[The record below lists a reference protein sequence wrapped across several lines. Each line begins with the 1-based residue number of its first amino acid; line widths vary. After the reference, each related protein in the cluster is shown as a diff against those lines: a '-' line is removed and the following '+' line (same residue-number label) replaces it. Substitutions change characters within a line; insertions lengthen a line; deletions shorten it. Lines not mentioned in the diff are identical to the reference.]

1 MPLNNR
7 KMDQEI
13 QKDDEIDLLA
23 LLLKIWDGRRTILK
37 YFIIFLFIGIF
48 VAIFSK
54 KEYTATSLVLAQE
67 SGSSSGGGLSGLASL
82 AGINLGSSSG
92 ELISPKLYTSIATS
106 IPFQRKMTQV
116 SIQTSKD
123 SAPIT
128 YEQYCQ
134 KYQKAGVLDVVK
146 KYTIGLPGVI
156 IGAFS
161 SKDKEVVPQP
171 TADGALEVYSVTPEE
186 KELFSLLSSQL
197 QITNNEK
204 DNTISFSFSMEDPV
218 AAAQMLS
225 QAKKTLQETI
235 IEFKTRKA
243 KSQLEFIKKQYE
255 EAEKNFKE
263 KQLRLA
269 AFQDSNRGLITAV
282 PMTRQTQLQAEYS
295 LANNVYIELAKQLE
309 NQKIKLQEDTPAF
322 IDIEPVSIPL
332 EKSKPRRGMI
342 IAIWGFLG
350 MVIGI
355 GTILGRDFIK
365 SIKNKSTSQEEV

>member
-1 MPLNNR
+1 
-7 KMDQEI
+7 MDQEI

-23 LLLKIWDGRRTILK
+23 LLLKIWEGRRTILK

-48 VAIFSK
+48 IAIFSK

-67 SGSSSGGGLSGLASL
+67 SGSSSGGSLSGLASL
-82 AGINLGSSSG
+82 AGISLGSSSG
-92 ELISPKLYTSIATS
+92 ELISPKLYTNIATS
-106 IPFQRKMTQV
+106 IPFQRKMIQV
-116 SIQTSKD
+116 PIQTSQ
-123 SAPIT
+123 SNTSIT
-128 YEQYCQ
+128 YEEYCE
-134 KYQKAGVLDVVK
+134 KYQKKSVLDIIK

-156 IGAFS
+156 IKAFS
-161 SKDKEVVPQP
+161 SKDKELTQS
-171 TADGALEVYSVTPEE
+171 TTDSSLEVYSITPKE
-186 KELFSLLSSQL
+186 KELFSLLS
-197 QITNNEK
+197 
-204 DNTISFSFSMEDPV
+204 DHTISFSFSMGDPV

-243 KSQLEFIKKQYE
+243 KSQLEFIERQYE

-282 PMTRQTQLQAEYS
+282 PMTRQTQLQSEYN
-295 LANNVYIELAKQLE
+295 LASNIYIELAKQFE

>member
-1 MPLNNR
+1 MN
-7 KMDQEI
+7 QEI

-23 LLLKIWDGRRTILK
+23 LLLKIWNGKKTILK
-37 YFIIFLFIGIF
+37 YFIIFLLIGIF
-48 VAIFSK
+48 IAIFSK

-92 ELISPKLYTSIATS
+92 ELISPKLYT
-106 IPFQRKMTQV
+106 
-116 SIQTSKD
+116 
-123 SAPIT
+123 PIT

-134 KYQKAGVLDVVK
+134 KYQKAGALDMVK

-156 IGAFS
+156 IEAFS
-161 SKDKEVVPQP
+161 SKDKEVVPEP
-171 TADGALEVYSVTPEE
+171 TADGSLKVYSITPEE

-204 DNTISFSFSMEDPV
+204 DNTISFSFSMGDPV

-243 KSQLEFIKKQYE
+243 KSQLEFIERQYE

-263 KQLRLA
+263 KQMRLA

-332 EKSKPRRGMI
+332 EKSKPKRGMI

-350 MVIGI
+350 VVVGIGI
-355 GTILGRDFIK
+355 IFGRDFIK
-365 SIKNKSTSQEEV
+365 SIKNKSTSEGDI

>member
-1 MPLNNR
+1 
-7 KMDQEI
+7 MDQEI

-23 LLLKIWDGRRTILK
+23 LLLKIWDGRKTILK

-106 IPFQRKMTQV
+106 IPFQKKMTQV

-171 TADGALEVYSVTPEE
+171 TADGALEVYSVTPKE

-197 QITNNEK
+197 QITNNE
-204 DNTISFSFSMEDPV
+204 
-218 AAAQMLS
+218 MLS

-332 EKSKPRRGMI
+332 EKSKPKRGMI

-350 MVIGI
+350 IVIGI
-355 GTILGRDFIK
+355 GTIFGRDFIK

>member
-23 LLLKIWDGRRTILK
+23 LLLKIWEGRRTILK

-48 VAIFSK
+48 IAIFSK

-67 SGSSSGGGLSGLASL
+67 SGSSSVGSLSGLASL
-82 AGINLGSSSG
+82 AGISLGSSSG
-92 ELISPKLYTSIATS
+92 ELISPKLYTNIATS
-106 IPFQRKMTQV
+106 IPFQRKMIQV
-116 SIQTSKD
+116 PIQTSQ
-123 SAPIT
+123 SNTSIT
-128 YEQYCQ
+128 YEEYCE
-134 KYQKAGVLDVVK
+134 KYQKKSVLDIIK

-156 IGAFS
+156 IKAFS
-161 SKDKEVVPQP
+161 SKDKELTQS
-171 TADGALEVYSVTPEE
+171 TADSSLEVYSITPKE

-243 KSQLEFIKKQYE
+243 KSQLEFIERQYE

-282 PMTRQTQLQAEYS
+282 PMTRQTQLQSEYN
-295 LANNVYIELAKQLE
+295 LASNIYIELAKQFE
-309 NQKIKLQEDTPAF
+309 NQKIKLQEVTPAF

-332 EKSKPRRGMI
+332 EKSKPKRGMI

-350 MVIGI
+350 IVIGI
-355 GTILGRDFIK
+355 GTIFGRDFIK

>member
-1 MPLNNR
+1 
-7 KMDQEI
+7 MDQEI

-23 LLLKIWDGRRTILK
+23 LLLKIWEGRRTILK

-48 VAIFSK
+48 IAIFSK

-67 SGSSSGGGLSGLASL
+67 NNNSTGGNLSGLASL
-82 AGINLGSSSG
+82 AGINLGPSSG
-92 ELISPKLYTSIATS
+92 ELISPKLYTNIATS
-106 IPFQRKMTQV
+106 IPFQRKMIQV
-116 SIQTSKD
+116 SIQTLQS
-123 SAPIT
+123 SNSIT
-128 YEQYCQ
+128 YEEYCE
-134 KYQKAGVLDVVK
+134 KYQKKSVLDIIK
-146 KYTIGLPGVI
+146 KYTIGLPSVI
-156 IGAFS
+156 IKAFS
-161 SKDKEVVPQP
+161 YKDKEVTQS
-171 TADGALEVYSVTPEE
+171 TTDSSLEVYSITPKE
-186 KELFSLLSSQL
+186 KELFSLLSDQL

-204 DNTISFSFSMEDPV
+204 DNTILFSFSMEDPV

-282 PMTRQTQLQAEYS
+282 PMTRQTQLQSEYN
-295 LANNVYIELAKQLE
+295 LASNLYIELAKQFE

-322 IDIEPVSIPL
+322 IDIEPISIPL
-332 EKSKPRRGMI
+332 EKSKPKRGMI

-350 MVIGI
+350 IVIGI
-355 GTILGRDFIK
+355 GTIFGRDFIK

>member
-1 MPLNNR
+1 MN
-7 KMDQEI
+7 QEI

-23 LLLKIWDGRRTILK
+23 LLLKIWNGKKTILK
-37 YFIIFLFIGIF
+37 YFIIFLLIGIF

-67 SGSSSGGGLSGLASL
+67 NGSSSGGGLSGLASL

-123 SAPIT
+123 STPIT

-134 KYQKAGVLDVVK
+134 KYQKAGALDVVK

-161 SKDKEVVPQP
+161 SKDKEVAPEP
-171 TADGALEVYSVTPEE
+171 TADGSLEVYSITPKE

-204 DNTISFSFSMEDPV
+204 DNTISFSFSMGDPV

-243 KSQLEFIKKQYE
+243 KSQLEFIERQYE
-255 EAEKNFKE
+255 EAERNFKE
-263 KQLRLA
+263 KQMRLA

-282 PMTRQTQLQAEYS
+282 PMTRQTQLQAEYN

-332 EKSKPRRGMI
+332 EKSKPKRGMI

-350 MVIGI
+350 VVVGIGI
-355 GTILGRDFIK
+355 IFGRDFIK
-365 SIKNKSTSQEEV
+365 SIKNKSTSEGDI

>member
-1 MPLNNR
+1 MN
-7 KMDQEI
+7 QEI

-23 LLLKIWDGRRTILK
+23 LLLKIWNGKKTILK
-37 YFIIFLFIGIF
+37 YFIIFLLIGIF
-48 VAIFSK
+48 IAIFSK

-67 SGSSSGGGLSGLASL
+67 NSSSGGGLSGLASL

-123 SAPIT
+123 STPIT
-128 YEQYCQ
+128 YKEYCH
-134 KYQKAGVLDVVK
+134 KYQKTNILDIVK
-146 KYTIGLPGVI
+146 RYTIGLPGVI

-161 SKDKEVVPQP
+161 SKDEIVSAPIE
-171 TADGALEVYSVTPEE
+171 TTENSLEVYNITPEE
-186 KELFSLLSSQL
+186 RDLFSLLNSQF

-204 DNTISFSFSMEDPV
+204 DNTISFSFSMGDPV

-243 KSQLEFIKKQYE
+243 KSQLEFIERQYE

-263 KQLRLA
+263 KQMRLA

-332 EKSKPRRGMI
+332 EKSKPKRGMI

-350 MVIGI
+350 VVVGIGI
-355 GTILGRDFIK
+355 IFGRDFIK
-365 SIKNKSTSQEEV
+365 SIKNKSTSEGNI

>member
-282 PMTRQTQLQAEYS
+282 PMTRQTQLQSEYN
-295 LANNVYIELAKQLE
+295 LASNIYIELAKQFE
-309 NQKIKLQEDTPAF
+309 NQKIKLQEVTPAF

-332 EKSKPRRGMI
+332 EKSKPKRGMI

-350 MVIGI
+350 IVIGI
-355 GTILGRDFIK
+355 GTIFGRDFIK

>member
-1 MPLNNR
+1 
-7 KMDQEI
+7 MDQEI

-23 LLLKIWDGRRTILK
+23 LLLKIWEGRRTILK

-48 VAIFSK
+48 IAIFSK

-106 IPFQRKMTQV
+106 IPFQRKMIQV
-116 SIQTSKD
+116 PIQTSQ
-123 SAPIT
+123 SNTSIT
-128 YEQYCQ
+128 YEEYCE
-134 KYQKAGVLDVVK
+134 KYQKKSVLDIIK

-156 IGAFS
+156 IKAFS
-161 SKDKEVVPQP
+161 SKDKELTQS
-171 TADGALEVYSVTPEE
+171 TADSSLEVYSITPKE
-186 KELFSLLSSQL
+186 KELFSLLSDQL

-282 PMTRQTQLQAEYS
+282 PMTRQTQLQSEYN
-295 LANNVYIELAKQLE
+295 LASNIYIELAKQLE

-332 EKSKPRRGMI
+332 EKSKPKRGMI

-350 MVIGI
+350 IVIGI
-355 GTILGRDFIK
+355 GTIFGRDFIK
-365 SIKNKSTSQEEV
+365 SIKNKSTSEEKV

>member
-1 MPLNNR
+1 MN
-7 KMDQEI
+7 QEI

-23 LLLKIWDGRRTILK
+23 LLLKIWNGKKTILK
-37 YFIIFLFIGIF
+37 YFIIFLLIGIF
-48 VAIFSK
+48 IAIFSK

-106 IPFQRKMTQV
+106 IPFQRKMTQ
-116 SIQTSKD
+116 
-123 SAPIT
+123 
-128 YEQYCQ
+128 
-134 KYQKAGVLDVVK
+134 KAGALDMVK

-156 IGAFS
+156 IEAFS
-161 SKDKEVVPQP
+161 SKDKEVVPEP
-171 TADGALEVYSVTPEE
+171 TADGSLKVYSITPEE

-204 DNTISFSFSMEDPV
+204 DNTISFSFSMGDPV

-243 KSQLEFIKKQYE
+243 KSQLEFIERQYE

-263 KQLRLA
+263 KQMRLA

-332 EKSKPRRGMI
+332 EKSKPKRVMI

-350 MVIGI
+350 VVVGIGI
-355 GTILGRDFIK
+355 IFGRDFIK
-365 SIKNKSTSQEEV
+365 SIKNKSTSEGDI

>member
-1 MPLNNR
+1 
-7 KMDQEI
+7 MDQEI

-128 YEQYCQ
+128 YCQ

-282 PMTRQTQLQAEYS
+282 PMTRQTQLQSEYN
-295 LANNVYIELAKQLE
+295 LASNIYIELAKQFE
-309 NQKIKLQEDTPAF
+309 NQKIKLQEVTPAF

-332 EKSKPRRGMI
+332 EKSKPKRGMI

-350 MVIGI
+350 IVIGI
-355 GTILGRDFIK
+355 GTIFGRDFIK

>member
-1 MPLNNR
+1 
-7 KMDQEI
+7 MDQEI

-67 SGSSSGGGLSGLASL
+67 SGSSSGGSLSGLASL
-82 AGINLGSSSG
+82 AGISLGSSSG
-92 ELISPKLYTSIATS
+92 ELISPKLYTNIATS
-106 IPFQRKMTQV
+106 IPFQRKMIQV
-116 SIQTSKD
+116 PIQTSQ
-123 SAPIT
+123 SNTSIT
-128 YEQYCQ
+128 YEEYCE
-134 KYQKAGVLDVVK
+134 KYQKKSVLDIIK

-156 IGAFS
+156 IKAFS
-161 SKDKEVVPQP
+161 SKDKELTQS
-171 TADGALEVYSVTPEE
+171 TADSSLEVYSITPKE
-186 KELFSLLSSQL
+186 KELFSLLSDQL

-204 DNTISFSFSMEDPV
+204 DNTISFSFSMGDPV

-235 IEFKTRKA
+235 IEFKTRKT

-282 PMTRQTQLQAEYS
+282 PMTRQTQLQSEYN
-295 LANNVYIELAKQLE
+295 LASNIYIELAKQFE
-309 NQKIKLQEDTPAF
+309 NQKIKLQEVTPAF

-332 EKSKPRRGMI
+332 EKSKPKRGMI

-350 MVIGI
+350 IVIGI
-355 GTILGRDFIK
+355 GTIFGRDFIK

>member
-1 MPLNNR
+1 MN
-7 KMDQEI
+7 QEI

-23 LLLKIWDGRRTILK
+23 LLLKIWNGRKTILK
-37 YFIIFLFIGIF
+37 YFIVFLFIGIF

-67 SGSSSGGGLSGLASL
+67 SSSSSGGGLSGLASL
-82 AGINLGSSSG
+82 AGISLGSSSG
-92 ELISPKLYTSIATS
+92 ELISPKLYTNIATS
-106 IPFQRKMTQV
+106 IPFQRKMIQV
-116 SIQTSKD
+116 PIQTLQSNT
-123 SAPIT
+123 SIT
-128 YEQYCQ
+128 YEEYCE
-134 KYQKAGVLDVVK
+134 KYQKKSVLDIIK

-171 TADGALEVYSVTPEE
+171 TADGALEVYSVTPKE
-186 KELFSLLSSQL
+186 KELFSLLSNQL

-282 PMTRQTQLQAEYS
+282 PMTRQTQLQAEYN
-295 LANNVYIELAKQLE
+295 LANNVYIELAKQFE

-332 EKSKPRRGMI
+332 EKSKPKRGMI

-355 GTILGRDFIK
+355 GTIFGRDFIK

>member
-1 MPLNNR
+1 MNQN
-7 KMDQEI
+7 I
-13 QKDDEIDLLA
+13 QKDDEIDLIA
-23 LLLKIWDGRRTILK
+23 LLLRIWDGRKTILK
-37 YFIIFLFIGIF
+37 YFTIFVLIGIF

-67 SGSSSGGGLSGLASL
+67 NNNSTGGNLSGLASL
-82 AGINLGSSSG
+82 AGINLGPSSG
-92 ELISPKLYTSIATS
+92 ELISPKLYTNIATS
-106 IPFQRKMTQV
+106 IPFQRKMIQV
-116 SIQTSKD
+116 PIQTLQS
-123 SAPIT
+123 STSIT
-128 YEQYCQ
+128 YEEYCE
-134 KYQKAGVLDVVK
+134 KYQKKSVLDIIK
-146 KYTIGLPGVI
+146 KYTIGLPSVI
-156 IGAFS
+156 IKAFS
-161 SKDKEVVPQP
+161 SKDKELTQS
-171 TADGALEVYSVTPEE
+171 TADSSLEVYSITPKE
-186 KELFSLLSSQL
+186 KELFSLLSDQL

-204 DNTISFSFSMEDPV
+204 DNTISFSFSMGDPV

-243 KSQLEFIKKQYE
+243 KSQLEFIERQYE

-332 EKSKPRRGMI
+332 EKSKPKRGMI

-350 MVIGI
+350 IVIGI
-355 GTILGRDFIK
+355 GTIFGRDFIK

>member
-1 MPLNNR
+1 
-7 KMDQEI
+7 MDQEI

-23 LLLKIWDGRRTILK
+23 LLLKIWEGRRTILK

-48 VAIFSK
+48 IAIFSK

-67 SGSSSGGGLSGLASL
+67 SGSSSGGSLSGLASL
-82 AGINLGSSSG
+82 AGISLGSSSG
-92 ELISPKLYTSIATS
+92 ELISPKLYTNIATS
-106 IPFQRKMTQV
+106 IPFQRKMIQV
-116 SIQTSKD
+116 PIQTSQ
-123 SAPIT
+123 SNTSIT
-128 YEQYCQ
+128 YEEYCE
-134 KYQKAGVLDVVK
+134 KYQKKSVLDIIK

-156 IGAFS
+156 IKAFS
-161 SKDKEVVPQP
+161 SKDKELTQS
-171 TADGALEVYSVTPEE
+171 TTDSSLEVYSITPKE
-186 KELFSLLSSQL
+186 KELFSLLSDQL

-204 DNTISFSFSMEDPV
+204 DNTISFSFSMGDPV

-243 KSQLEFIKKQYE
+243 KSQLEFIERQYE

-282 PMTRQTQLQAEYS
+282 PMTRQTQLQSEYN
-295 LANNVYIELAKQLE
+295 LASNIYIELAKQFE

-322 IDIEPVSIPL
+322 IDIEPVSIPFGY
-332 EKSKPRRGMI
+332 SH
-342 IAIWGFLG
+342 WNWHYFW
-350 MVIGI
+350 
-355 GTILGRDFIK
+355 
-365 SIKNKSTSQEEV
+365 

>member
-1 MPLNNR
+1 
-7 KMDQEI
+7 MDQEI

-23 LLLKIWDGRRTILK
+23 LLLKIWEGRRTILK

-48 VAIFSK
+48 IAIFSK

-67 SGSSSGGGLSGLASL
+67 SSSSSGGSLSGLASL
-82 AGINLGSSSG
+82 AGISLGSSSG

-106 IPFQRKMTQV
+106 IPFQRKMIQV
-116 SIQTSKD
+116 PIQTSQ
-123 SAPIT
+123 SNTSIT
-128 YEQYCQ
+128 YEEYCE
-134 KYQKAGVLDVVK
+134 KYQKKSVLDIIK

-156 IGAFS
+156 IKAFS
-161 SKDKEVVPQP
+161 SKDKELTQS
-171 TADGALEVYSVTPEE
+171 TADSSLEVYSITPKE
-186 KELFSLLSSQL
+186 KELFSLLSDQL

-204 DNTISFSFSMEDPV
+204 DNTISFSFSMGDPV

-243 KSQLEFIKKQYE
+243 KSQLEFIERQYE

-282 PMTRQTQLQAEYS
+282 PMTRQTQLQSEYN
-295 LANNVYIELAKQLE
+295 LASNIYIELAKQFE

-332 EKSKPRRGMI
+332 EKSKPKRGMI

-350 MVIGI
+350 IVIGI
-355 GTILGRDFIK
+355 GTIFGRDFIK

>member
-23 LLLKIWDGRRTILK
+23 LLLKIWEGRRTILK

-48 VAIFSK
+48 IAIFSK

-67 SGSSSGGGLSGLASL
+67 SGSSSGGSLSGLASL
-82 AGINLGSSSG
+82 AGISLGSSSG

-106 IPFQRKMTQV
+106 IPFQRKMIQV
-116 SIQTSKD
+116 PIQTSQ
-123 SAPIT
+123 SNTSIT
-128 YEQYCQ
+128 YEEYCE
-134 KYQKAGVLDVVK
+134 KYQKKSVLDIIK

-156 IGAFS
+156 IKAFS
-161 SKDKEVVPQP
+161 SKDKELTQS
-171 TADGALEVYSVTPEE
+171 TADSSLEVYSITPKE
-186 KELFSLLSSQL
+186 KELFSLLSDQL

-204 DNTISFSFSMEDPV
+204 DNTISFSFSMGDPV

-243 KSQLEFIKKQYE
+243 KSQLEFIERQYE

-263 KQLRLA
+263 KQMRLA

-332 EKSKPRRGMI
+332 EKSKPKRGMI

-350 MVIGI
+350 VVVGIGI
-355 GTILGRDFIK
+355 IFGRDFIK
-365 SIKNKSTSQEEV
+365 SIKNKSTSEGDI

>member
-1 MPLNNR
+1 
-7 KMDQEI
+7 
-13 QKDDEIDLLA
+13 
-23 LLLKIWDGRRTILK
+23 
-37 YFIIFLFIGIF
+37 
-48 VAIFSK
+48 
-54 KEYTATSLVLAQE
+54 
-67 SGSSSGGGLSGLASL
+67 
-82 AGINLGSSSG
+82 
-92 ELISPKLYTSIATS
+92 
-106 IPFQRKMTQV
+106 
-116 SIQTSKD
+116 
-123 SAPIT
+123 
-128 YEQYCQ
+128 
-134 KYQKAGVLDVVK
+134 
-146 KYTIGLPGVI
+146 
-156 IGAFS
+156 
-161 SKDKEVVPQP
+161 
-171 TADGALEVYSVTPEE
+171 
-186 KELFSLLSSQL
+186 
-197 QITNNEK
+197 
-204 DNTISFSFSMEDPV
+204 MEDPV
-218 AAAQMLS
+218 VAAQMLS

-332 EKSKPRRGMI
+332 EKSKPKRGMI

-350 MVIGI
+350 IVIGI
-355 GTILGRDFIK
+355 GTIFGRDFIK

>member
-1 MPLNNR
+1 MN
-7 KMDQEI
+7 QEI

-23 LLLKIWDGRRTILK
+23 LLLKIWNGKKTILK
-37 YFIIFLFIGIF
+37 YFIIFLLIGIF
-48 VAIFSK
+48 IAIFSK

-67 SGSSSGGGLSGLASL
+67 SSSSSGGGLSGLASL
-82 AGINLGSSSG
+82 AGISLGASSG

-123 SAPIT
+123 STPIT

-134 KYQKAGVLDVVK
+134 KYQKEGVLDVVK

-161 SKDKEVVPQP
+161 SKDKEVVPEP
-171 TADGALEVYSVTPEE
+171 TADGSLEVYSITPEE

-204 DNTISFSFSMEDPV
+204 DNTISFSFSMGDPV

-243 KSQLEFIKKQYE
+243 KSQLEFIERQYE

-263 KQLRLA
+263 KQMRLA

-332 EKSKPRRGMI
+332 EKSKPKRGMI

-350 MVIGI
+350 VVVGIGI
-355 GTILGRDFIK
+355 IFGRDFIK
-365 SIKNKSTSQEEV
+365 SIKNKSTSEGDI

>member
-1 MPLNNR
+1 MN
-7 KMDQEI
+7 QEI

-23 LLLKIWDGRRTILK
+23 LLLKIWNGKKTILK
-37 YFIIFLFIGIF
+37 YFIIFLLIGIF
-48 VAIFSK
+48 IAIFSK
-54 KEYTATSLVLAQE
+54 KEYTATSIVLAQD
-67 SGSSSGGGLSGLASL
+67 SGSSGGGLSGLASL

-92 ELISPKLYTSIATS
+92 DLISPKLYTSIAKS
-106 IPFQRKMTQV
+106 IPFQKKMVQV
-116 SIQTSKD
+116 SIQTPKD
-123 SAPIT
+123 NAPIT
-128 YEQYCQ
+128 YKEYCH
-134 KYQKAGVLDVVK
+134 KYQKTNILDIVK
-146 KYTIGLPGVI
+146 RYTIGLPGVI
-156 IGAFS
+156 IDAFS
-161 SKDKEVVPQP
+161 SKDEIVSAP
-171 TADGALEVYSVTPEE
+171 TETTENSFEVYSITPEE
-186 KELFSLLSSQL
+186 RDLFSLLNSQF

-204 DNTISFSFSMEDPV
+204 DNTISFSFSMGDPIG
-218 AAAQMLS
+218 AAQMLS

-243 KSQLEFIKKQYE
+243 KSQLEFIEKQYE

-263 KQLRLA
+263 KQMRLA

-332 EKSKPRRGMI
+332 EKSKPKRGMI

-350 MVIGI
+350 IVIGI
-355 GTILGRDFIK
+355 GTIFGRDFIK